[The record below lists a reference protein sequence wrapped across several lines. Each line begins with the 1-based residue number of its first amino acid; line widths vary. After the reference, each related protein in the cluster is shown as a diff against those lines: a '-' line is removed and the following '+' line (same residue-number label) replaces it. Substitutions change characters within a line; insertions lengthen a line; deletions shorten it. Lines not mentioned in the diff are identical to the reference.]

1 MTDRI
6 QLGDIAVDVVFKDIK
21 HVHLSVYPPDGRVRL
36 AAPAHM
42 SLETLRVF
50 AVSKL
55 GWIRTQQKKLHV
67 EYILVHELMHL
78 LERHHNARFV
88 ELMDR
93 HLPQWRQSRDLLN
106 GLPLAH
112 EEWHY

>member
-6 QLGDIAVDVVFKDIK
+6 QLGDIAVDVIFKDIK

-55 GWIRTQQKKLHV
+55 GWIRTQQKSF
-67 EYILVHELMHL
+67 MR
-78 LERHHNARFV
+78 RHGKRHARFWSARATIFGAGV
-88 ELMDR
+88 TC
-93 HLPQWRQSRDLLN
+93 
-106 GLPLAH
+106 
-112 EEWHY
+112 